1 MNIRNPQKLDNIPHM
16 EYIRGMKVKTS
27 ITLSNEL
34 IEAIDQYG
42 QPYKNRSEFIEAAI
56 WAFIKQI
63 IRDQQNARDIEIINR
78 NADQLNAE
86 AQDVLAY
93 QVPL

>member
-1 MNIRNPQKLDNIPHM
+1 
-16 EYIRGMKVKTS
+16 MKVKTS
-27 ITLSNEL
+27 VSLSDEL

-42 QPYKNRSEFIEAAI
+42 QSYKNRSDFVEAAI

-78 NADQLNAE
+78 NADRLNAE
-86 AQDVLAY
+86 ALDVLAY
-93 QVPL
+93 QVQL